1 MIDGV
6 KVIPLKRHADDRG
19 YLVEIL
25 RDDDPYFERFGQIY
39 VSFLRKG
46 IIKAWHKH
54 EKQTDHFYVVSGT
67 SKIGLYDDRDASP
80 TKGEYQTVVLGDE
93 GLQSLLLIPPLV
105 WHGQM
110 SLSEA
115 TYLVNIPTQHYDP
128 NNPDEIRTPVDAF
141 KDVWSIENR

>member
-19 YLVEIL
+19 FLVEIL
-25 RDDDPYFERFGQIY
+25 RDDDSYYERFGQIY

-93 GLQSLLLIPPLV
+93 GLQSLLVIPPLV

-128 NNPDEIRTPVDAF
+128 NDPDEIRAPVDAF
-141 KDVWSIENR
+141 KDVWTIKNR